1 MQFETRARS
10 DRGILHSMVREHRSE
25 ATKKCAEHASPDKKH
40 KLSNIKTRINHQI
53 RAAEL
58 RIIGPDGSNMGV
70 MSLRE
75 ALEKAHELSFDL
87 IEISPNA
94 NPPVAKIMDYGKF
107 QYDERKKEK
116 NAKAKSK
123 TVETKNVQVKV
134 GTGDHD
140 LELKAKK
147 ASEWLGEGNRV
158 KIDLFLVGRSKFM
171 DIKFLKERL
180 DRILRLITLNYK
192 IAEEPKKSPKGLT
205 VVIEKA

>member
-1 MQFETRARS
+1 
-10 DRGILHSMVREHRSE
+10 
-25 ATKKCAEHASPDKKH
+25 
-40 KLSNIKTRINHQI
+40 LSNIKTRINHQI
-53 RAAEL
+53 RASEL

-116 NAKAKSK
+116 TAKAKSK

-147 ASEWLGEGNRV
+147 ASEWLQEGNRV
-158 KIDLFLVGRSKFM
+158 KIDLFLVGRTKFM

-180 DRILRLITLNYK
+180 ERILKLITTNYK

-205 VVIEKA
+205 TVIEKA